1 MSALLSLQEPSRHE
15 LLNYEQHT
23 IRPQRIAHVICV
35 GRHSSNPLELDVALH
50 GDGQARVL
58 SSKVLHFL
66 LEGLLENLITAR
78 LHMGS
83 SGKQAGLL
91 VYCRSITRS
100 ALHVAN
106 QNPSQRT
113 F

>member
-1 MSALLSLQEPSRHE
+1 MATLLSFQEPSRHE

-58 SSKVLHFL
+58 SAKVPHFL
-66 LEGLLENLITAR
+66 LEGLLEDLIIAR
-78 LHMGS
+78 LHMGI
-83 SGKQAGLL
+83 SGNQVGMF
-91 VYCRSITRS
+91 VY
-100 ALHVAN
+100 
-106 QNPSQRT
+106 
-113 F
+113 